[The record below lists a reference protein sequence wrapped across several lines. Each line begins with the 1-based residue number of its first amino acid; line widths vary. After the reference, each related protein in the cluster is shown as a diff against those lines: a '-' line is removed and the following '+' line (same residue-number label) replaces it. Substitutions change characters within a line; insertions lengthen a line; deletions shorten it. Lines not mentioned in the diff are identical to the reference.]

1 MTTIDNRLTEIN
13 IDELISQV
21 GVPFNNISDTSI
33 EECIKHK
40 IFLAPHCIYNNNA
53 FSYDTHTYHA
63 FSYDTHTYHLLRIAT
78 IVNEIQTDK
87 YNYNYPI
94 SIWDDSEDDAHHEWA
109 IDCGEHHIRAF
120 YYCKKNIYM
129 SINRSG

>member
-1 MTTIDNRLTEIN
+1 MTTIDTRLTEIN

-21 GVPFNNISDTSI
+21 GVPFNDISDKSI
-33 EECIKHK
+33 EECIKHN
-40 IFLAPHCIYNNNA
+40 IFLATHCIYNNNA
-53 FSYDTHTYHA
+53 FSYDTQ
-63 FSYDTHTYHLLRIAT
+63 TYHLLRIAT

-94 SIWDDSEDDAHHEWA
+94 VIWDDTEDDAHHEWA